1 MIQSGHCQTIVG
13 GLLDRIRIEDA
24 DLIDA
29 QNLYLMLGTS
39 SAALIGLLFVATS
52 PHLVE
57 VVSSPA
63 FRIRAYN
70 VPFIFSR
77 CGHACHV
84 AVKAKDHIFHP
95 YQKR

>member
-1 MIQSGHCQTIVG
+1 MIQSGRCQTIVG

-63 FRIRAYN
+63 FRSAHTTY
-70 VPFIFSR
+70 PLSS
-77 CGHACHV
+77 HV
-84 AVKAKDHIFHP
+84 ADTRAMWP
-95 YQKR
+95 